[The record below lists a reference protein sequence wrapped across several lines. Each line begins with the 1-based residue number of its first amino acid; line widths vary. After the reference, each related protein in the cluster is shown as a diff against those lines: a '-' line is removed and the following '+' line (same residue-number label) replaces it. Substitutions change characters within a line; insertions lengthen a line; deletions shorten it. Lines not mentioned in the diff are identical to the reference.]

1 MASKKSAGV
10 IHKPVPMASGPVL
23 IALASLR
30 NTEAQLRWQGAQWAI
45 TLNVSALIAL
55 AYRVIGDPKVLEF
68 FILVIGCAV
77 VAVLNAVWYN
87 VLRRDGKFLDFWNKK
102 ILEHEKANSID
113 GGMKVFD
120 STEYAKLSRSRNR
133 LQRRLERLTVVFIY
147 LWTIASVVLLTWT
160 LAVIVR
166 GGIR

>member
-1 MASKKSAGV
+1 MS
-10 IHKPVPMASGPVL
+10 SGPVL

-55 AYRVIGDPKVLEF
+55 AYRVIGDPKILEF
-68 FILVIGCAV
+68 VVLVIGCAV

-102 ILEHEKANSID
+102 IFEHENLNGVD
-113 GGMKVFD
+113 GGMKVFG
-120 STEYAKLSRSRNR
+120 SVEYKTLSRSRNR

-147 LWTIASVVLLTWT
+147 LWTVASIVLLTWT
-160 LAVIVR
+160 LTVIMK
-166 GGIR
+166 GDIQ